1 MRRSQLLSSRA
12 KLLTAAGA
20 AVLALSLAGAGV
32 WYIFIRDASPP
43 PVSLE
48 TALESV
54 QGSGTPQSTPG
65 APIDLKGRWEVAPG
79 ASSFVGYRVREQLA
93 RVGANTAV
101 GRTQAVSGSL
111 QFDGSSITSV
121 ELVADLT
128 SLRSDESLRDGTL
141 RRQGLEIDRFPSAKF
156 VLTQPIPVGAQPAQG
171 ARVQAT
177 ATGDLTLHG
186 VTRRVAID
194 LEGQLSGGLVLVVGS
209 LEILFADY
217 GIQPPRAAS
226 VLSVEDKGTLELQ
239 LSFTKVQ

>member
-1 MRRSQLLSSRA
+1 MSRA
-12 KLLTAAGA
+12 KLLAAAGV
-20 AVLALSLAGAGV
+20 AVLALSLAAAGV
-32 WYIFIRDASPP
+32 WYFFIRDASPP

-65 APIDLKGRWEVAPG
+65 APTDLKGRWEVARG
-79 ASSFVGYRVREQLA
+79 TSSFVGYRVREQLA
-93 RVGANTAV
+93 GIGANTAV

-121 ELVADLT
+121 ELVADLM

-141 RRQGLEIDRFPSAKF
+141 RTQGLEVNRFPSARF
-156 VLTQPIPVGAQPAQG
+156 ILTQPILVGAQPAQG
-171 ARVQAT
+171 ARVQTT

-186 VTRRVAID
+186 VTRRVSID
-194 LEGQLSGGLVLVVGS
+194 LEGQLSGDLVLVVGS
-209 LEILFADY
+209 LEIQFADY
-217 GIQPPRAAS
+217 GIQSPRAAS
-226 VLSVEDKGTLELQ
+226 VLSVENKGTLELQ